1 MSSRKR
7 KTNSKKP
14 KLTGFSRCRE
24 CGDML
29 NNETGKYVITAARDV
44 FCDSCYYGK
53 GWQNLSKP
61 YDNYSEGRE
70 TKKIKYK

>member
-1 MSSRKR
+1 
-7 KTNSKKP
+7 
-14 KLTGFSRCRE
+14 
-24 CGDML
+24 ML

-70 TKKIKYK
+70 TKKIKDK